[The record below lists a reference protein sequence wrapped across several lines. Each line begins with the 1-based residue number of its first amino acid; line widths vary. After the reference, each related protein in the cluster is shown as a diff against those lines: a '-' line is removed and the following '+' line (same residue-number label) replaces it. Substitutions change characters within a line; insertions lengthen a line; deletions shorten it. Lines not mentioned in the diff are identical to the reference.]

1 MFPSFNR
8 RHLCAL
14 ALCAVAAPV
23 LAQAPAA
30 GTASAA
36 ASTGAAQAYPDRPIT
51 LVVPFAAGSGTD
63 AVARIVA
70 QELGKRLKQPVIIE
84 NKAGANAQ
92 IGVEFAAKAKP
103 DGYTLLM
110 ATATSHSANPHL
122 YKALRYDPIRDF
134 TPIARTGILPFVL
147 VTKPSLPVKN
157 VKELIAYAK
166 ANPGKLSFAAPN
178 STSMLASEALGKMAG
193 VELIN
198 VAYKSAP
205 QAITDLLAGHLDM
218 YVIDFAVGLPSIRSG
233 KVRPLGLT
241 LAQRSRLLPDVPPL
255 ADTIPG
261 FDLSPWNGNF
271 GPANLP
277 KPIAD
282 RIATELRAVLA
293 DKETQ
298 EKFAVI
304 GFDVL
309 PSKSP
314 EEFARYVSDQ
324 LAHWGKVVKLTGVKP
339 E

>member
-1 MFPSFNR
+1 MFTRFNR
-8 RHLCAL
+8 RHFCAL
-14 ALCAVAAPV
+14 ALLAAGASAH
-23 LAQAPAA
+23 AQAP
-30 GTASAA
+30 S
-36 ASTGAAQAYPDRPIT
+36 SYPDRPIT

-70 QELGKRLKQPVIIE
+70 QKLGERLRQPVVID
-84 NKAGANAQ
+84 NRAGANAQ

-122 YKALRYDPIRDF
+122 YKSLRYDPIKDF

-147 VTKPSLPVKN
+147 AVKPSLPVTN

-166 ANPGKLSFAAPN
+166 ANPGKVSFAAPN

-218 YVIDFAVGLPSIRSG
+218 YVVDFAVGMPSLKSG
-233 KVRPLGLT
+233 KIRPLGLT

-261 FDLSPWNGNF
+261 FDLSPWNGIF

-277 KPIAD
+277 RPIAE
-282 RIATELRAVLA
+282 RIAKELQAVLA

-324 LAHWGKVVKLTGVKP
+324 LAHWGKVVALTGVKP

>member
-1 MFPSFNR
+1 MQNPLSRF
-8 RHLCAL
+8 LCAL
-14 ALCAVAAPV
+14 AL
-23 LAQAPAA
+23 LAA
-30 GTASAA
+30 GT
-36 ASTGAAQAYPDRPIT
+36 GAMAQSYPDRPIT

-70 QELGKRLKQPVIIE
+70 QKLGERLKQPVIID
-84 NKAGANAQ
+84 NRAGANAQ

-110 ATATSHSANPHL
+110 ATSTSHSANPGL
-122 YKALRYDPIRDF
+122 YKNLRYDAVRDF

-147 VTKPSLPVKN
+147 VVKPSLPVKN
-157 VKELIAYAK
+157 VKELIAYAR
-166 ANPGKLSFAAPN
+166 ANPGKLSFASPN
-178 STSMLASEALGKMAG
+178 STSMLAAETLGNMANLD
-193 VELIN
+193 LIN

-205 QAITDLLAGHLDM
+205 QALTDLLGGHLDF
-218 YVIDFAVGLPSIRSG
+218 YVVDFAVGLPSIRTG
-233 KVRPLGLT
+233 KVRALGLT
-241 LAQRSRLLPDVPPL
+241 MAHRSRLLPDVPPL

-261 FDLSPWNGNF
+261 FDLNPWNGIF
-271 GPANLP
+271 GPAHLP

-282 RIATELRAVLA
+282 RLAAELQAVLA

-298 EKFAVI
+298 EKFAGV

-314 EEFARYVSDQ
+314 EEFAQYVAEQ
-324 LAHWGKVVKLTGVKP
+324 QAYWGKLIKQARIQP